1 MRDGSTESP
10 RSRCLPFANEA
21 TAHGRCGVQRA
32 IICMLRASFE
42 LDLQQASIY
51 SQRLMRLFG
60 HNHPVMPIANGI
72 LHALNRFR
80 YGLGRG
86 ILVIRLGYIA
96 SLLRT
101 LTEVMQVLFI
111 QQGHCVHQPQII
123 LKRKAHRRPMSA
135 HEDGATFCNF
145 SRELLFGIEQSIRVI
160 VERGAERIG
169 SGGATRFQPGV
180 QRTRLFHERCYLN

>member
-21 TAHGRCGVQRA
+21 TAHGGCGAQRA

-42 LDLQQASIY
+42 LDLQQASIF

-101 LTEVMQVLFI
+101 LTEVMQVLLI
-111 QQGHCVHQPQII
+111 QQAALRPSAADNPQAQGAQP
-123 LKRKAHRRPMSA
+123 A
-135 HEDGATFCNF
+135 D
-145 SRELLFGIEQSIRVI
+145 
-160 VERGAERIG
+160 ERA
-169 SGGATRFQPGV
+169 
-180 QRTRLFHERCYLN
+180 